1 MIKRKTG
8 EIQLNQIEGCVFIV
22 TYGRS
27 GSTLLQRIMQTIPG
41 MCFRGENSGTLE
53 MLYRSAVRASETRNE
68 FGQWKLPPDRPW
80 HGADL
85 IIPQHYSAALA
96 QVFINQII
104 NPGPKQR
111 WIGFKE
117 IRYDTLDDELSSFL
131 DWIVETFPNS
141 YFLFNTR
148 NHEDVANSAWWAQRD
163 RDKVMTLLEKLD
175 KRFEL
180 YNRKRPD
187 RSFINTYEQLTE
199 NPQSIEPFFRK
210 MGVHYNGKKILKIM
224 QDQLIH

>member
-1 MIKRKTG
+1 MGNIK
-8 EIQLNQIEGCVFIV
+8 LNQIEGCVFIV

-41 MCFRGENSGTLE
+41 MCFRGENSGALE
-53 MLYRSAVRASETRNE
+53 MLYRSALCASETRNE
-68 FGQWKLPPDRPW
+68 FGQWKLPSESPW
-80 HGADL
+80 HGANL
-85 IIPQHYSAALA
+85 INPTQYSAALA
-96 QVFINQII
+96 EVFINQIL
-104 NPGPKQR
+104 NPGPKQK

-117 IRYDTLDDELSSFL
+117 IRYDKLDDELFSFL
-131 DWIVETFPNS
+131 DWIFETFPNP

-148 NHEDVANSAWWAQRD
+148 NHSDVANSAWWAQRD
-163 RDKVMTLLEKLD
+163 PDKVMTLLEKLD

-180 YNRKRPD
+180 YHWKRPD

-210 MGVHYNGKKILKIM
+210 MGVPYDGKKIKKIM